1 MFKETGLRS
10 FLKMITFRIGA
21 TFITVVLVYIF
32 IGEIKIAISIGI
44 LETIIKMIFYYYHE
58 RIWDK
63 VVMGKVEEKTI
74 N

>member
-1 MFKETGLRS
+1 MFRETGTRS
-10 FLKMITFRIGA
+10 LMKMITFRIGA

-32 IGEIKIAISIGI
+32 VGEIKIAISIGI
-44 LETIIKMIFYYYHE
+44 LETIIKMVFYYFHE

-63 VVMGKVEEKTI
+63 VEMGRVEEETV